1 MNRLRPAR
9 GALKGV
15 AVGAAA
21 GVAAIAAAIAMA
33 GVVLVRDASSLRP
46 PTFSAVRTAWTPS
59 YAYLLARDGEVIEA
73 NRVDFRRL
81 RSAWVRLDDISAAM
95 RTTVVQ
101 VEDRRFASHH
111 GVDWRAL
118 PAAAWQTLRGHG
130 VRGASTI
137 TMQLAA
143 LVTPV
148 DAGHAGRRG
157 LGDKLRQ
164 MRAAWQLERDWSK
177 EEILEAY
184 LNLVSFRGELQGID
198 AASQTLFGKAPS
210 GLTAAEALLL
220 ASMIAMP
227 NATSQRLAAR
237 ACALETRRAPDV
249 RCDDVERAA
258 LSLDQRPSRIVV
270 PSLAPHLAR
279 GLLDTPGQRIRTT
292 LDASLQRDVAAIL
305 ERQLATLAG
314 YNVRD
319 GAAVVLDN
327 ATGEVLAY
335 VGSSGTG
342 SSAAAVDGA
351 RARRQAGST
360 LKPFLYGLAFERR
373 YLTPVSVL
381 DDSPLNLETG
391 TGLYVPQNYDRQFAG
406 LVSARTA
413 LASSLNIP
421 AVRTLILV
429 GVEAFR
435 DRLQSLGY
443 EAVDQDGAWYG
454 YSLALGSGE
463 VTLLQQANAYRTL
476 ANGGLWS
483 PVHVQPGIDAH
494 LSSVAA
500 PAVAGERRVMPES
513 VAYLVTDILS
523 DPAARAQTFGLDST
537 LETPFWSAVKTGTS
551 KDMRDNWCIGYS
563 RRYTAAVWVGNF
575 EGDSMI
581 DVSGVTGAAPAWHE
595 IMVRLHEGVPSHA
608 PAVPAGLV
616 ARDVRFEPA
625 IEPSRRSWFLEGTEV
640 DRVSVLTHDTGRARI
655 ASPANGTI
663 IALDPDI
670 PAANQRVVV
679 ESRGADAGLAF
690 YLNGQRLGSSERPRA
705 WSPVPG
711 AHELEL
717 RSADGRVR
725 DSVRFV
731 VRGGAG

>member
-1 MNRLRPAR
+1 MLA
-9 GALKGV
+9 
-15 AVGAAA
+15 AV
-21 GVAAIAAAIAMA
+21 
-33 GVVLVRDASSLRP
+33 LLFRDSTSRQP
-46 PTFSAVRTAWTPS
+46 PTFAAVQTAWTPS
-59 YAYLLARDGEVIEA
+59 YAYLLARDGEIIEA
-73 NRVDFRRL
+73 NRVDFHRL
-81 RSAWVRLDDISAAM
+81 RSDWVGLADISAAM

-101 VEDRRFASHH
+101 VEDRRFSNHH

-118 PAAAWQTLRGHG
+118 PAAAWQAVRGHG
-130 VRGASTI
+130 IRGASTI

-143 LVTPV
+143 LVTAV
-148 DAGHAGRRG
+148 DASHAGRRG
-157 LGDKLRQ
+157 FAAKVRQ
-164 MRAAWQLERDWSK
+164 MRAARQLERAWSK
-177 EEILEAY
+177 DEILEAY

-220 ASMIAMP
+220 SSMIAMP

-237 ACALETRRAPDV
+237 ACSLETRRGLDV
-249 RCDDVERAA
+249 RCEDVERAA
-258 LSLDQRPSRIVV
+258 LPLDQRPERIVV

-279 GLLDTPGQRIRTT
+279 GLLESPGQRIRTT
-292 LDASLQRDVAAIL
+292 LDASLQRDVAGIL
-305 ERQLATLAG
+305 QRQLATLGG

-319 GAAVVLDN
+319 GAAIVLDN
-327 ATGEVLAY
+327 ESGDVLAY
-335 VGSSGTG
+335 VGSSPGT
-342 SSAAAVDGA
+342 SSSAAVDGA

-373 YLTPVSVL
+373 YLTSVSVL

-476 ANGGLWS
+476 ANGGLWA
-483 PVHVQPGIDAH
+483 PVHLQPSGDKH
-494 LSSVAA
+494 PSSRAA
-500 PAVAGERRVMPES
+500 AAASGSRRVMPAA
-513 VAYLVTDILS
+513 VAYLVSDILS
-523 DPAARAQTFGLDST
+523 DPAARAQTFGLDSA

-563 RRYTAAVWVGNF
+563 ERYTVAVWVGNF
-575 EGDSMI
+575 EGDSML

-595 IMVRLHEGVPSHA
+595 IMVRLHRDTRSHA
-608 PAVPAGLV
+608 PAVPSGLV
-616 ARDVRFEPA
+616 AQDVRFEPA
-625 IEPSRRSWFLEGTEV
+625 IEPSRRSWFLEGSEV

-679 ESRGADAGLAF
+679 ESRGADSRLAF
-690 YLNGQRLGSSERPRA
+690 YLNGQRLGSSDRPRE
-705 WSPVPG
+705 WNPIPG
-711 AHELEL
+711 THTLEL
-717 RSADGRVR
+717 RGADGRVR

-731 VRGGAG
+731 VRGGTG